1 MEFIMILLTLLL
13 CVYCYKI
20 DSCAYNPAAI
30 YSLFWFCMMLLA
42 WFQFYDIYEVS
53 IEVYM
58 LAFISV
64 SFFVMGHVINLM
76 LRSRFNITRKVKYD
90 INIKMYYILLIV
102 CIISLWQNYTL
113 IGYVLSEGLSVSSA
127 YFLMARAVVGQSEE
141 LKEIYTDLGSQVQ
154 QYIGYP
160 LLYLLIPTSIL
171 LYYKTFKNKYL
182 VIVLLLFLIR
192 FLADFK
198 RTLLVFII
206 LFFVFYAIL
215 MRKNISIAYQ
225 NNPFIRKKIKYFSI
239 GLSVALFAFFW
250 VVSTLRH
257 NMPGDEYSLFQ
268 NFYYYYIGC
277 FELLDI
283 RISGWEGLNIDYT
296 LGFTTFRGV
305 IAPFIAIGKLII
317 GDEISTTFLDATY
330 LVNSLHDYVVYISPY
345 HLYNTYT
352 TSLFQFYCDGGYIGV
367 CVLSFLYGAFVSI
380 LYKDFCEVGDIR
392 SVFRFGYIFCVF
404 ILFTN
409 MHINSIVI
417 CYVWPLLLERL
428 IYNRKYLN

>member
-171 LYYKTFKNKYL
+171 LYYKSFKNKYL

-225 NNPFIRKKIKYFSI
+225 NNPLIGKKIKYFSI
-239 GLSVALFAFFW
+239 GLSIVLFAVFG
-250 VVSTLRH
+250 VVSILRH

-277 FELLDI
+277 FELVDI

-305 IAPFIAIGKLII
+305 IAPFIAIGKMII

>member
-1 MEFIMILLTLLL
+1 MILLTLLL

-20 DSCAYNPAAI
+20 DSCVYNPAAI

-90 INIKMYYILLIV
+90 INIKMYYILLIA

-250 VVSTLRH
+250 VVSLLRH

>member
-113 IGYVLSEGLSVSSA
+113 IGYVLSEGLSISSA

-171 LYYKTFKNKYL
+171 LYYKSFKNKYL

-225 NNPFIRKKIKYFSI
+225 NNPLIGKKIKYFSI
-239 GLSVALFAFFW
+239 GLAIVLFAVFG
-250 VVSTLRH
+250 VVSILRH

-277 FELLDI
+277 LELLDI

-305 IAPFIAIGKLII
+305 IAPFIAIGKMII

>member
-1 MEFIMILLTLLL
+1 MEFILILLTLLL

-113 IGYVLSEGLSVSSA
+113 IGYVLSEGLSISSA

-171 LYYKTFKNKYL
+171 LYYKSFKNKYL

-225 NNPFIRKKIKYFSI
+225 NNPLIGKKIKYFSI
-239 GLSVALFAFFW
+239 GLAIVLFAVFG
-250 VVSTLRH
+250 VVSILRH

-277 FELLDI
+277 LELLDI

-305 IAPFIAIGKLII
+305 IAPFIAIGKMII

-380 LYKDFCEVGDIR
+380 LYKDFCEGIR
-392 SVFRFGYIFCVF
+392 RRLFR
-404 ILFTN
+404 
-409 MHINSIVI
+409 
-417 CYVWPLLLERL
+417 R
-428 IYNRKYLN
+428 

>member
-1 MEFIMILLTLLL
+1 MILLTLLL

-113 IGYVLSEGLSVSSA
+113 IGYVLSEGLSISSA

-171 LYYKTFKNKYL
+171 LYYKSFKNKYL

-225 NNPFIRKKIKYFSI
+225 NNPLIGKKIKYFSI
-239 GLSVALFAFFW
+239 GLAIVLFAVFG
-250 VVSTLRH
+250 VVSILRH

-277 FELLDI
+277 LELLDI

-305 IAPFIAIGKLII
+305 IAPFIAIGKMII

>member
-20 DSCAYNPAAI
+20 DSCVYNPAAI

-90 INIKMYYILLIV
+90 INIKMYYILLIA

-250 VVSTLRH
+250 VVSLLRH

>member
-113 IGYVLSEGLSVSSA
+113 IGYVLSEGLSISSA

-171 LYYKTFKNKYL
+171 LYYKSFKNKYL

-225 NNPFIRKKIKYFSI
+225 NNPLIGKKIKYFSI
-239 GLSVALFAFFW
+239 GLAIVLFAVFG
-250 VVSTLRH
+250 VVSILRH

-305 IAPFIAIGKLII
+305 IAPFIAIGKMII